1 MMMMID
7 QPPGAAC
14 YFGSPA
20 GSKQKSDAIERMVAG
35 AAKRCI
41 AYV

>member
-1 MMMMID
+1 MMVSD

-14 YFGSPA
+14 YFGSSA
-20 GSKQKSDAIERMVAG
+20 RSKQKSDAIERMMAG